1 MVFLVVSVITQQLG
15 HSAMCASSLERN
27 SASVRSSRKSL
38 SSWRKSL
45 HVSKGVVPLAL
56 EITGQFLAQ
65 LLTGPAQP
73 AFHRRH
79 GKAQRIGRFLSG
91 QLVDIP
97 EYKNRTIRRIEALH
111 RRIQN
116 SA

>member
-1 MVFLVVSVITQQLG
+1 MVFLVVSAMTQQFG
-15 HSAMCASSLERN
+15 HSAMCASNLERN

-38 SSWRKSL
+38 SSCRKSL
-45 HVSKGVVPLAL
+45 HVSKSVVPLAL
-56 EITGQFLAQ
+56 EIAGQFLAQ
-65 LLTGPAQP
+65 LQTGPEQP

-97 EYKNRTIRRIEALH
+97 QLEN
-111 RRIQN
+111 
-116 SA
+116 